1 MDKYSMNRIWAYFSA
16 TRGMT
21 NSSNMV
27 SAAFVAKKYLEEYG
41 YNIPEIGIEAA
52 YDSMLGLVDKQGVNN
67 PYGDAETFR
76 RALDAAREGIDMEA
90 VVSLEDPK
98 MRAAIPYVLVK
109 EFESRIT
116 DSTKQILLPEAE
128 KFIPHLR
135 NVIDSHNDCHFTLT
149 TMMDLNK
156 AILDDM
162 FKDYQNVDVIQ
173 TSIYQYEFTSEKF
186 DLILCV
192 PIFGVRD
199 KSEDSEFISR
209 EYDLIA
215 IENLLLHL
223 NTDGELAIVVPAR
236 ITFAGGH
243 VKDLRDFV
251 QSMYC
256 LKEIA
261 ELPMGVFANSGLKT
275 YLFTITT
282 GRTEDVTIKRYEA
295 PVKKK
300 KGIGPIEFTELIPGE
315 ETFVMVE
322 ELNEMG
328 DWNVDRIFA
337 MQDEQYKN
345 YQESGVKKE
354 KLGDVAEIFRGKA
367 ISKKDPTGNIAVV
380 NISNMGDYKVMYDDL
395 EHIDEEPRKVANY
408 VLKSGDILIPARGT
422 SVRTAIFEE
431 QSYTCI
437 ASSNVIVIRPDE
449 NKLLSAYLKMFLDSP
464 MGVKLLTA
472 MQQGATI
479 ISISYKDLK
488 EMEVPAPGLDE
499 QRKVADEYEKELKI
513 YHDSIKA
520 AEERWQEVVERLQ
533 KNF

>member
-1 MDKYSMNRIWAYFSA
+1 MDKNMVNRIWTYYSA
-16 TRGMT
+16 MRGMAH
-21 NSSNMV
+21 SSNMV
-27 SAAFVAKKYLEEYG
+27 SAAFIAKKYLDEYG
-41 YNIPEIGIEAA
+41 YNVSEIGQEAA
-52 YDSMLGLVDKQGVNN
+52 YETMLALADRQGVNN
-67 PYGDAETFR
+67 PFENPESFD
-76 RALDAAREGIDMEA
+76 RALRAAQEGIDLEA
-90 VVSLEDPK
+90 IISLEDQ
-98 MRAAIPYVLVK
+98 RERFAIPNVLIK
-109 EFESRIT
+109 NFESRIT
-116 DSTKQILLPEAE
+116 ESTKQILLPEAE
-128 KFIPHLR
+128 KFVPHLR
-135 NVIDSHNDCHFTLT
+135 NLIDSHKECFFTLT
-149 TMMDLNK
+149 TMTDIHK
-156 AILDDM
+156 AVLDDM
-162 FKDYQNVDVIQ
+162 FKDYGNVKVMQ

-192 PIFGVRD
+192 PIFAVRD

-215 IENLLLHL
+215 VENLLLHL
-223 NTDGELAIVVPAR
+223 STDGELAIVVPAR

-251 QSMYC
+251 QSVYC

-261 ELPMGVFANSGLKT
+261 ELPVGVFENTGLKT

-282 GRTEDVTIKRYEA
+282 GRTEDVTIKRFEA
-295 PVKKK
+295 PSKKK
-300 KGIGPIEFTELIPGE
+300 RGEEFTELVPAE
-315 ETFVMVE
+315 ETFAMVE
-322 ELNEMG
+322 ELDELG
-328 DWNVDRIFA
+328 DWNIDKIFA
-337 MQDEQYKN
+337 MQDEDYLN

-395 EHIDEEPRKVANY
+395 EHIDEEPRKVTNY

-437 ASSNVIVIRPDE
+437 ASSNVIVIRPDQ
-449 NKLLSAYLKMFLDSP
+449 NKLLTAYLKMFLDSP
-464 MGVKLLTA
+464 MGIKLLTA

-488 EMEVPAPGLDE
+488 EMEVPAPSIEE
-499 QRKVADEYEKELKI
+499 QKKLADEYEEELER
-513 YHDSIKA
+513 YHESIKA